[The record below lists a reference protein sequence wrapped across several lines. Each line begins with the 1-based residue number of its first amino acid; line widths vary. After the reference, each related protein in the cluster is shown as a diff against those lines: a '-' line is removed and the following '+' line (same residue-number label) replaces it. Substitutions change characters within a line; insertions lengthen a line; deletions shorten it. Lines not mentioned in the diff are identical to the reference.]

1 MNEAILIRRES
12 TDQGT
17 AGVLSFGGQ
26 MLFTME
32 LPWRDNMPQ
41 KSCIPAGEYTC
52 ALVRSPKF
60 GKVYEVKNVPN
71 RGNVLIHSA
80 NVAGNSDLG
89 YDTQLHGCIAPATRL
104 GTMRNSKGDMQ
115 LAGLVSRAA
124 LTQFMRWAN
133 DKPFILRIKSWDS

>member
-1 MNEAILIRRES
+1 MKTATIKRRES
-12 TDQGT
+12 TDEGT
-17 AGVLSFGGQ
+17 AGVLSFGSSS
-26 MLFTME
+26 LFAME
-32 LPWRDNMPQ
+32 LPWRDNIPQ
-41 KSCIPAGEYTC
+41 KSCIPIGEYTC
-52 ALVRSPKF
+52 AIVRSPKF

-71 RGNVLIHSA
+71 RSHVLIHSA

-104 GTMRNSKGDMQ
+104 GKMRNAKGDMQ

-133 DKPFILRIKSWDS
+133 DKPFILRITK

>member
-1 MNEAILIRRES
+1 
-12 TDQGT
+12 
-17 AGVLSFGGQ
+17 
-26 MLFTME
+26 
-32 LPWRDNMPQ
+32 
-41 KSCIPAGEYTC
+41 
-52 ALVRSPKF
+52 VRSPKF

-104 GTMRNSKGDMQ
+104 GLMRNKAGDMQ

-133 DKPFILRIKSWDS
+133 DKPFTLRITQ